1 MVIWDYLGPGSN
13 PDIEM
18 NLTRRNFLKSV
29 GAGGIA
35 LTTLPVITGSAIA
48 DEQRSWFRNPL
59 RIPSLE
65 EGRIIGAER
74 IFDLELQ
81 HGTSHFFNNMA
92 TATVGI
98 NSAYLGPALKVRQGD
113 KVRFRVT
120 NRLSEP
126 STLHWHGLN
135 LPAVMD
141 GGPHQ
146 VISPGKTWEP
156 AFAIHQSASTQWYHA
171 HMYHRTGIQVYHGL
185 AGLLY
190 IEDDELRD
198 LQLPS
203 KYGTDD
209 VPLVLQD
216 RAFNRD
222 GSLHYGNSMHER
234 MMGMMGPV
242 MLVNGTAF
250 ARFDVKK
257 PLTRLRLLNGSNARI
272 YNLEFED
279 QREFVQIATDGGLL
293 ARPVP
298 MRQIVLAPG
307 ERSEIL
313 VEFKP
318 GEDILLRHN
327 PLPRRPGGGGG
338 GAGMMGMMQ
347 NMMAMNDRPFP
358 VMRFDASKTP
368 ATLQKIPAQLVKPR
382 NWSEAEAIRS
392 RRVSLEMG
400 MGMGGG
406 FRINGRT
413 MDINRIDFRV
423 PLGEIEIWEI
433 KNNSPM
439 AHPFHIHDTQF
450 RILDRDGSAP
460 ADGEQGLKDT
470 VLVHPRENVRI
481 ITQFEHYADARA
493 PYMFHCH
500 ILEHED
506 AGMMG
511 QFVVVA

>member
-1 MVIWDYLGPGSN
+1 
-13 PDIEM
+13 M
-18 NLTRRNFLKSV
+18 NLTRRRFLKSA
-29 GAGGIA
+29 GAGGIVLA
-35 LTTLPVITGSAIA
+35 TLSWESDVAAA
-48 DEQRSWFRNPL
+48 DENRMWFRNSL
-59 RIPSLE
+59 RIPPLD
-65 EGRIIGAER
+65 EGREVGAER
-74 IFDLELQ
+74 VFDLTLQ
-81 HGTSHFFNNMA
+81 YGTSRFLDNL
-92 TATVGI
+92 TTPTVGI
-98 NSAYLGPALKVRQGD
+98 NGAYLGPVLKVKRGD
-113 KVRFRVT
+113 DVRLKVT
-120 NRLSEP
+120 NQLAEP

-146 VISPGKTWEP
+146 VIAPGETWEP
-156 AFAIHQSASTQWYHA
+156 AFNVRQSASTQWYHS

-185 AGLLY
+185 ASLFY
-190 IEDDELRD
+190 VEDDESQD
-198 LQLPS
+198 LGLPS
-203 KYGTDD
+203 EYGVDD
-209 VPLVLQD
+209 IPLVLQD

-222 GSLHYGNSMHER
+222 GSLQYSNSMHDR

-242 MLVNGTAF
+242 MLVNGTAL
-250 ARFDVKK
+250 ARFEVQK

-272 YNLEFED
+272 YNLDFED

-293 ARPVP
+293 EQPAP

-307 ERSEIL
+307 ERCEIL

-318 GEDILLRHN
+318 GEDILLGHH
-327 PLPRRPGGGGG
+327 PLPRRPGGG

-347 NMMAMNDRPFP
+347 NMMAMNDRSFP
-358 VMRFDASKTP
+358 IMRFDASRTP
-368 ATLQKIPAQLVKPR
+368 STIHKIPERLVNPR
-382 NWSEAEAIRS
+382 SWPDAEAVRS
-392 RRVSLEMG
+392 RRVNLEMG

-413 MDINRIDFRV
+413 MDMSRIDFRV

-433 KNNSPM
+433 NNDSPM

-450 RILDRDGSAP
+450 RILDRDGNPP
-460 ADGEQGLKDT
+460 AAGEQGLKDT
-470 VLVHPRENVRI
+470 VLVHSGENVRV
-481 ITQFEHYADARA
+481 ITQFEHYADARS